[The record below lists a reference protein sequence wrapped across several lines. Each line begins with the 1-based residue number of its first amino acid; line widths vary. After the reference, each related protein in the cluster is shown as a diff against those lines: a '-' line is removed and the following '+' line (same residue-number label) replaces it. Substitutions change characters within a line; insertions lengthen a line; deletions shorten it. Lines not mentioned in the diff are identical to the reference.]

1 MKRTTTSTSKSRR
14 NNGHQRRRIDL
25 HDPSLYFNRELSAL
39 DFQEE
44 VLEEALDPTH
54 PLLERLKL
62 LCIVASNLDE
72 FFMIRVAALKEQIE
86 AGIIEPT
93 PDRIP
98 PHEQLRRI
106 RERLLDL
113 YARHER
119 ALLDEI
125 IPSLAAEGIRIV
137 PYTELTE
144 QQRQYFREYFLRDV
158 FPVLTPLTLDP
169 GHPFP
174 RLLNRTI
181 NIAFH
186 LASRDAHKEEGADRA
201 VGVLQLPPVLPRLLP
216 LPDASEHAFVLLEHV
231 VQSNADHLYSGW
243 DVLDSYCFRVTRD
256 AELEIA
262 EDEAEDLLSEIAEQT
277 RIRNWGADAVR
288 LEVDA
293 AMPQWLRQ
301 LLMRSL
307 ELEPQDVYAYRRP
320 LNLSDFLALLR
331 LDLRHLKDQPFTTRI
346 PPEFQGEVAHI
357 FKMLRMRD
365 VLVHHPFDSF
375 SNTVVKL
382 LRGAAEDPQVVAIK
396 IILYRAGGQS
406 PVIEALKTAA
416 MNGKSVTAVVELK
429 ARFDEENNIV
439 WARELERAG
448 VHVVYGVLGL
458 KVHAKALMIVR
469 REQGGVRMY
478 AHVSTGNYNQSTA
491 RVYTDFGYFTAREDV
506 CRDVATLFN
515 VLTANARHAETRK
528 LVLAP
533 MEMSTAVLGLIES
546 AIAARREGKSAT
558 IAAKLNALVDAE
570 VIRALYRASMA
581 GVTVRLLI
589 RSICC
594 LRPGIGGVSEN
605 IEVRSIVGRFLEH
618 SRMVIVERGDERRV
632 FLSSADWM
640 PRNFYRRVEVL
651 LEVPDPGIANH
662 LCEIFEV
669 YWNDNVKARVLMPD
683 GRRVK
688 RSPRAGEDALNAQS
702 YFLERIRRHATT

>member
-1 MKRTTTSTSKSRR
+1 VKQSSARTEKARR
-14 NNGHQRRRIDL
+14 SNRLNQQRLDL
-25 HDPSLYFNRELSAL
+25 NDPSLYFNRELSAL

-44 VLEEALDPTH
+44 VLEEALDPSH
-54 PLLERLKL
+54 PLLEQLKF

-86 AGIIEPT
+86 AGIVEPT

-106 RERLLDL
+106 RERLVDL

-119 ALLDEI
+119 ALLDDI
-125 IPSLAAEGIRIV
+125 MPSLAAEGIRIV
-137 PYTELTE
+137 PYSELSHD
-144 QQRQYFREYFLRDV
+144 QRAFFHEYFLRDV
-158 FPVLTPLTLDP
+158 YPVLTPLILDP

-186 LASRDAHKEEGADRA
+186 LATRSPSDDHQERA

-216 LPDASEHAFVLLEHV
+216 IPEASGHAFVLMEQV
-231 VQSNADHLYSGW
+231 VQSNADQLYCGW

-277 RIRNWGADAVR
+277 RLRNWGADAVR

-293 AMPQWLRQ
+293 AMPDWLRK

-307 ELEPQDVYAYRRP
+307 DLDVHDVYAYRRP
-320 LNLSDFLALLR
+320 LNLPDFLTLLR

-346 PPEFQGEVAHI
+346 PPEFQGDANQI
-357 FKMLRMRD
+357 FTTLRSHD
-365 VLVHHPFDSF
+365 VFVHHPFDSF

-382 LRGAAEDPQVVAIK
+382 LRTAAEDPQVVAIK

-406 PVIEALKTAA
+406 PVIDALKTAA

-439 WARELERAG
+439 WARELENVG
-448 VHVVYGVLGL
+448 IHVVYGVLGL
-458 KVHAKALMIVR
+458 KVHAKALMVVR
-469 REQGGVRMY
+469 REQTGVRMY
-478 AHVSTGNYNQSTA
+478 CHLSTGNYNQSTA
-491 RVYTDFGYFTAREDV
+491 RVYTDFGYFTAREDI

-515 VLTANARHAETRK
+515 MLTANARQAETRS

-533 MEMSTAVLGLIES
+533 MALSHTVLNLIEET
-546 AIAARREGKSAT
+546 IAARKEGKAAT
-558 IAAKLNALVDAE
+558 ISAKLNALVDAN
-570 VIRALYRASMA
+570 VITALYRASMA
-581 GVTVRLLI
+581 GVQVRLLI
-589 RSICC
+589 RGICC
-594 LRPGIGGVSEN
+594 LRPGIKGVSEN

-618 SRMVIVERGDERRV
+618 SRMLMIEVGTQRRV

-640 PRNFYRRVEVL
+640 PRNFYRRVEL
-651 LEVPDPGIANH
+651 MLEVPDRSIATH
-662 LCEIFEV
+662 LSDIFEL
-669 YWNDNVKARVLMPD
+669 YWRDNVKARVLMPD
-683 GRRVK
+683 GRRIK
-688 RSPRAGEDALNAQS
+688 RVDTNGQKPFNAQS
-702 YFLERIRRHATT
+702 YFLERIRRQATT

>member
-1 MKRTTTSTSKSRR
+1 MKRTTASTSKLRR
-14 NNGHQRRRIDL
+14 ANGQQRLCVDL

-44 VLEEALDPTH
+44 VLEEALDPEH

-98 PHEQLRRI
+98 PQEQLRRI

-113 YARHER
+113 YARHEH
-119 ALLDEI
+119 ALLDDI
-125 IPSLAAEGIRIV
+125 LPSLAAEGIRIV
-137 PYTELTE
+137 PFTELTE

-186 LASRDAHKEEGADRA
+186 LASRDTHKGESADRA

-216 LPDASEHAFVLLEHV
+216 LPEDSGHAFVLLEQV

-307 ELEPQDVYAYRRP
+307 ELEPEDVYAYRR
-320 LNLSDFLALLR
+320 R
-331 LDLRHLKDQPFTTRI
+331 
-346 PPEFQGEVAHI
+346 
-357 FKMLRMRD
+357 
-365 VLVHHPFDSF
+365 
-375 SNTVVKL
+375 
-382 LRGAAEDPQVVAIK
+382 
-396 IILYRAGGQS
+396 
-406 PVIEALKTAA
+406 
-416 MNGKSVTAVVELK
+416 
-429 ARFDEENNIV
+429 
-439 WARELERAG
+439 
-448 VHVVYGVLGL
+448 
-458 KVHAKALMIVR
+458 
-469 REQGGVRMY
+469 
-478 AHVSTGNYNQSTA
+478 
-491 RVYTDFGYFTAREDV
+491 
-506 CRDVATLFN
+506 
-515 VLTANARHAETRK
+515 
-528 LVLAP
+528 
-533 MEMSTAVLGLIES
+533 
-546 AIAARREGKSAT
+546 
-558 IAAKLNALVDAE
+558 
-570 VIRALYRASMA
+570 
-581 GVTVRLLI
+581 
-589 RSICC
+589 
-594 LRPGIGGVSEN
+594 
-605 IEVRSIVGRFLEH
+605 
-618 SRMVIVERGDERRV
+618 
-632 FLSSADWM
+632 
-640 PRNFYRRVEVL
+640 
-651 LEVPDPGIANH
+651 
-662 LCEIFEV
+662 
-669 YWNDNVKARVLMPD
+669 
-683 GRRVK
+683 
-688 RSPRAGEDALNAQS
+688 
-702 YFLERIRRHATT
+702 

>member
-1 MKRTTTSTSKSRR
+1 MKRTAARTSASARA
-14 NNGHQRRRIDL
+14 NGQKRVQVDL

-44 VLEEALDPTH
+44 VLEEALDPSH

-72 FFMIRVAALKEQIE
+72 FFMVRVAALKEQIE

-98 PHEQLRRI
+98 PQEQLRRI

-125 IPSLAAEGIRIV
+125 MPSLAAEGIHIV
-137 PYTELTE
+137 PYTELTV
-144 QQRQYFREYFLRDV
+144 QQREYFREYFLRDV

-186 LASRDAHKEEGADRA
+186 LSSRDKRKEEGVDRA

-216 LPDASEHAFVLLEHV
+216 LPDISGDTFVLLEQV

-277 RIRNWGADAVR
+277 RMRNWGADAVR

-293 AMPQWLRQ
+293 AMPEWLRQ

-320 LNLSDFLALLR
+320 LNLSDFLTLLR
-331 LDLRHLKDQPFTTRI
+331 LDKRHLKDQPFTTRI
-346 PPEFQGEVAHI
+346 PPEFQGEVPQV
-357 FKMLRMRD
+357 FKMLRTRD

-375 SNTVVKL
+375 SNTIVKL

-439 WARELERAG
+439 WARELERTG

-458 KVHAKALMIVR
+458 KVHTKALMIVR

-478 AHVSTGNYNQSTA
+478 AHLSTGNYNQSTA
-491 RVYTDFGYFTAREDV
+491 RVYTDFGYFTAQDEV

-515 VLTANARHAETRK
+515 VLTANARHAETHR

-533 MEMSTAVLGLIES
+533 LEMSHAVLGLIDA
-546 AIAARREGKSAT
+546 AIVARKEGKPAT

-570 VIRALYRASMA
+570 VIRALYRASMV
-581 GVTVRLLI
+581 GVKVRLLI

-594 LRPGIGGVSEN
+594 LRPGIPGVSEN

-618 SRMVIVERGDERRV
+618 SRMVMVECGAERRV

-640 PRNFYRRVEVL
+640 PRNFYRRVEIL
-651 LEVPDPGIANH
+651 LEVPDPALANH

-669 YWNDNVKARVLMPD
+669 YWKDNVKARILMPD

-688 RSPRAGEDALNAQS
+688 RSPSEGEDAINAQS
-702 YFLERIRRHATT
+702 YFLERIRRQVTT